1 MTITYKTETIT
12 PDIALKMLEGNTHN
26 RPLKQAQIEKWA
38 LAMKRGEWE
47 LNGEAIMFNGHDVL
61 NGQHRLWG
69 CIESD
74 TPFRTLVIR
83 GLSKHVQKT
92 IDTGWVRTGA
102 HHFHMEGETYA
113 TLLSHTV
120 AKVMSHS
127 QGYAR
132 IRTGLSNIQLE
143 DYLTA
148 NPDIREFVNHYGA
161 TRLRIM
167 PHSIAAASHY
177 IFSRL
182 DADGAD
188 DFMGKVIEGVGLQAE
203 TPAHCLREKL
213 IKDMTSK
220 RRIPVDVKYA
230 LVIKTWNLHR
240 KGITCKRVGFRTG
253 DKPEPFPR
261 AF

>member
-1 MTITYKTETIT
+1 MTITYKVETIT
-12 PDIALKMLEGNTHN
+12 PATAMEMLEGNDHN
-26 RPLKQAQIEKWA
+26 RDLSQREIEKWA
-38 LAMKRGEWE
+38 LAMRRGEWE
-47 LNGEAIMFNGHDVL
+47 LNGESIKLNGSSILD
-61 NGQHRLWG
+61 GQHRLWG
-69 CIESD
+69 CVEAD
-74 TPFRTLVIR
+74 VPFKVLVIR

-92 IDTGWVRTGA
+92 IDTGRIRTGA
-102 HHFHMEGETYA
+102 HHFQMEGETYSA
-113 TLLSHTV
+113 LLSHTV
-120 AKVMSHS
+120 AKVMAHA
-127 QGYAR
+127 QGTAR
-132 IRTGLSNIQLE
+132 IRTGVSNIQLE

-161 TRLRIM
+161 IRMRIM
-167 PHSIAAASHY
+167 PAAIAASAHY

-182 DADGAD
+182 DPDEAD
-188 DFMGKVIEGVGLQAE
+188 DYMGKVIEGVALKAE
-203 TPAHCLREKL
+203 TPTHCLREKL